1 MTRLSLLLALPLLAA
16 CAAPPRDAEAPQ
28 AGNLTSLFRP
38 ASATP
43 EVPPPLPPQVVAA
56 LPPGVPQ
63 AVVQPGPN
71 GCYLI
76 AIEVTDPPSG
86 YPLRDTFGNPVC
98 EGSTAPVAPI
108 DPALLGGAPST
119 SPAIAPT
126 LPPAPVVSTV
136 PLAPGN
142 ITPPAPIAP
151 LNPT

>member
-1 MTRLSLLLALPLLAA
+1 MRRLPLLLLPFLAA
-16 CAAPPRDAEAPQ
+16 CAVPDQESGA
-28 AGNLTSLFRP
+28 TRP
-38 ASATP
+38 AALTGIFQPPAP
-43 EVPPPLPPQVVAA
+43 EVPPPLPPQVIAA

-63 AVVQPGPN
+63 SVVQPGPG

-86 YPLRDTFGNPVC
+86 YPLRDTSGNPVC

-108 DPALLGGAPST
+108 DPALLGGAPSAAP
-119 SPAIAPT
+119 SASPT
-126 LPPAPVVSTV
+126 LLPAPGS
-136 PLAPGN
+136 

>member
-16 CAAPPRDAEAPQ
+16 CAAPPRDSETPP
-28 AGNLTSLFRP
+28 AGNITSLFRP

-63 AVVQPGPN
+63 SVVQPGPN

-86 YPLRDTFGNPVC
+86 YPLRDTSGNPVC

-108 DPALLGGAPST
+108 DPALLGGELSAGP
-119 SPAIAPT
+119 
-126 LPPAPVVSTV
+126 
-136 PLAPGN
+136 PLATDPFAPGD
-142 ITPPAPIAP
+142 ITPPAPLAP
-151 LNPT
+151 LNPA